1 MEALRSVVASLCVSF
16 VFFGVIM
23 MLTPSGTM
31 QKNIKT
37 FVSIAIVSVAVA
49 VISGVS
55 IGIGDFNIN
64 YPHDT
69 EINASELN
77 STVNELNVT
86 ATESAIRKLVAET
99 LKQRSI
105 KYHEIIVIADIFDD
119 TSISI
124 TETEIVCPVGQGDAC
139 RSVLR
144 ELGLNGKVTEREG

>member
-16 VFFGVIM
+16 VFFGVIL

-49 VISGVS
+49 VISCVS

-69 EINASELN
+69 EINTSELN

-124 TETEIVCPVGQGDAC
+124 GE
-139 RSVLR
+139 VLILCSA
-144 ELGLNGKVTEREG
+144 EDKKISENILKDLGLNGRVTVN